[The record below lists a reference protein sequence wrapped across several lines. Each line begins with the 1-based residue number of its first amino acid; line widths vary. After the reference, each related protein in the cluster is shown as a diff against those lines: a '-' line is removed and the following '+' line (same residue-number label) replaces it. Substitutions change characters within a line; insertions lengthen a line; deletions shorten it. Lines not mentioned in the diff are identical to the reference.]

1 MALANSTL
9 ELTLRG
15 RVLAWLA
22 ALAAGA
28 SWLGGDANARLAAA
42 LLATPLV
49 VDFVAKQRRLDR
61 TEIHVAPRRTTAGA
75 VFTESVQLTHRGRRP
90 LRECM
95 LAEPRTM
102 RTEPAALLPELRAGE
117 PCRVE
122 LRQRSPLRSHVLE
135 RVFVLVS
142 HWPLGMFRTRSVVR
156 VHSDLVTEPARVPLH
171 PNLVPATDTSE
182 WSADDRSPLP
192 GPEFHSLR
200 EHQAEEDVRLV
211 HALRSAALGT
221 LVRRVNHGRLPRSV
235 GIVLDLRRPPG
246 RPLSQGQ
253 RRFEWSLGACAT
265 MLALLR
271 ARGSDALVLVLGEEP
286 ATIDVRGPLQEREL
300 LTLLAEAGP
309 SPHRTLPPELFAAV
323 QQMPHCFWI
332 PAGAYLAAPE
342 FAAMSGVVTL
352 VDGEFE

>member
-1 MALANSTL
+1 MALAHSTM

-15 RVLAWLA
+15 RMLAWLA

-28 SWLGGDANARLAAA
+28 SWLGGDGYARLAAA
-42 LLATPLV
+42 LLAAPLV
-49 VDFVAKQRRLDR
+49 VDFLAKQRRLER
-61 TEIHVAPRRTTAGA
+61 TEIRVAPRRTVAGA
-75 VFTESVQLTHRGRRP
+75 VYTESVLLTHRGRCP

-102 RTEPAALLPELRAGE
+102 RGEPAALLPELRAGE
-117 PCRVE
+117 PCRIE
-122 LRQRSPLRSHVLE
+122 LRQRSPQRSHVVE

-156 VHSDLVTEPARVPLH
+156 VASDLVTEPARVALRPE
-171 PNLVPATDTSE
+171 LVAAAEATDGAT
-182 WSADDRSPLP
+182 DDRSQLS
-192 GPEFHSLR
+192 GPEYHSLR
-200 EHQAEEDVRLV
+200 EHQPEEDVRLV
-211 HALRSAALGT
+211 HALRSASLGT
-221 LVRRVNHGRLPRSV
+221 LVRRVTHGRLPRAI

-246 RPLSQGQ
+246 RPLGQGQ

-271 ARGSDALVLVLGEEP
+271 ARGSEARVLVIGEES
-286 ATIDVRGPLQEREL
+286 AEIEVRGPLQEREL
-300 LTLLAEAGP
+300 LTLLAEASP
-309 SPHRTLPPELFAAV
+309 SPHRAVPAGLFAAV
-323 QQMPHCFWI
+323 QRLSHCFWI

-342 FAAMSGVVTL
+342 FAAMPGRVQL